1 MNPIEYILSTFNFE
15 KVRNHLAIAGV
26 APVSIDDL
34 KLEARKLLETV
45 LDSELDNT
53 MASVLGLCAY
63 KWTWE
68 DSSEVELEL
77 LFSLEEVSVIVS

>member
-15 KVRNHLAIAGV
+15 KVRNHLAIACV

-34 KLEARKLLETV
+34 KLEARKLLEIV

-53 MASVLGLCAY
+53 TASTLGLYAH
-63 KWTWE
+63 KWTWG
-68 DSSEVELEL
+68 DSGEVELEL
-77 LFSLEEVSVIVS
+77 LFSIEEVSVLV